1 MYPAVGFTHER
12 QRDLLMRAQQDRQAS
27 QLRKLQRASRR
38 ADRAQ
43 QSLSRA
49 LNDVLRVR
57 SQLNSGL

>member
-1 MYPAVGFTHER
+1 MYSATGFTHER
-12 QRDLLMRAQQDRQAS
+12 QRDLLMRAQQDRQVAR
-27 QLRKLQRASRR
+27 LRKLQRASRR

-57 SQLNSGL
+57 GELNSG